1 MGITCVAFGAVE
13 RKENGTKQVLSGGL
27 TGTLPQHVPDSSLI
41 LVHRWFHFHI
51 ILCNETRLFKTLELF
66 FLLITLKFSCI

>member
-13 RKENGTKQVLSGGL
+13 RKENGSKQVLPGGL
-27 TGTLPQHVPDSSLI
+27 TGTLPQHVAEDSSLI

-51 ILCNETRLFKTLELF
+51 LCNYTRLFKMLE
-66 FLLITLKFSCI
+66 